1 MIFSGDTYRQIGA
14 AKRLSFSA
22 ADIIFNNITGD
33 AKLGFSGYWEGQSKS
48 LEFSFSSGKVFD
60 PENRYIYS
68 YLSENSF
75 SMSGDINDS
84 HYQYYINDTPMC
96 FGESKDQNVIE
107 NFYVK
112 INNCTMDA
120 NIKIYADAPSYS
132 FSQAESFSR
141 DETYSINIENENPSL
156 PFILFSGDL
165 KNSSLS
171 ITNLPL
177 KVINDQNVI
186 VTGDSALETG
196 VYSETI
202 TLYTSAGNITNDFNV
217 EIT

>member
-1 MIFSGDTYRQIGA
+1 MTQEVSKVSAQPYFS
-14 AKRLSFSA
+14 LSFLVS
-22 ADIIFNNITGD
+22 DIIFDNITGD

-68 YLSENSF
+68 YLSSNSF
-75 SMSGDINDS
+75 SISGDINDN

-120 NIKIYADAPSYS
+120 SVKIYADPPSYS
-132 FSQAESFSR
+132 FSQAASFSK
-141 DETYSINIENENPSL
+141 TGSYNINITNANSNL
-156 PFILFSGDL
+156 PFTIFSGEL
-165 KNSSLS
+165 LNSTLS
-171 ITNLPL
+171 MTNLPMR
-177 KVINDQNVI
+177 
-186 VTGDSALETG
+186 VTGSKDITVSGNHLTVTG
-196 VYSETI
+196 NYAEEI
-202 TLYTSAGNITNDFNV
+202 TLYSSAGNITGSFNV
-217 EIT
+217 EITE